1 MHTVINVLFQ
11 VFSVIIIADVIV
23 SYILSPYHPIREFLD
38 KIVHP
43 LLAPIQK
50 IIPPIGGFDFSPVI
64 LLLIVQLIAR
74 LLLMIV

>member
-1 MHTVINVLFQ
+1 MHTLIYVLFQ
-11 VFSVIIIADVIV
+11 VFSVVIIADVVV
-23 SYILSPYHPIREFLD
+23 SYFLSPYHPIREFLD

-43 LLAPIQK
+43 MLAPIQK
-50 IIPPIGGFDFSPVI
+50 IIPPMAGFDFSPVI